1 MRIHIVR
8 ALATGLTALALAA
21 CQSDS
26 EKISQH
32 LARGQ
37 EYFEGGKWAE
47 AVIEYKNVLQ
57 IDPNSAE
64 AHWRLS
70 QAYLKSDKPREGF
83 WELRETV
90 RLDPKNADAKLQF
103 AQISIYAGELEEA
116 LTRADEVI
124 ASEGDRADAYMVKA
138 QAHEALKQIPEA
150 RAAYAK
156 AVELTTNPEDNAPRI
171 FFANFL
177 RRNNDREGAETQF
190 REASRL
196 APSPATFIALAG
208 FLAEGGERD
217 ADAEAAYKKALELS
231 KDDEII
237 GAYSVLGSFYYLRD
251 RFPEAVT
258 TLEQGIE
265 ASGNSVDL
273 IYLLARMYRE
283 KGDQAKA
290 DLLAQKAT
298 EVKPDDFH
306 THLVLSAYRDQ
317 IGDLDGALEAA
328 RNGQKVSP
336 PDKNDADLRVAEV
349 LLEIGFI
356 RNEPDKVKEGREIV
370 ERVLAAKPTDPGGL
384 FVKSKLDIAE
394 KRFDDAIRGLRSAI
408 DQQPDWAKAHF
419 LLGSAL
425 ALSGERTAA
434 RTELARALEI
444 DATMI
449 DARRLLADVH
459 AALGEHEYAVEEGRR
474 FLKERPDAIA
484 VRLRVAQSLVNLD
497 RVDEALAEIEA
508 VDESKRNAEVNYA
521 IARIYLRKG
530 RLDMAR
536 KFFEKALVQEPRH
549 PEILGSLLTIDSSEG
564 RTGESSARIKAAL
577 AEEPNS
583 ANLQQLAGRLAVIEN
598 QNDAA
603 EAAFKKAIELDP
615 NLMSSYRLLAQFYA
629 RTGRTGETIGT
640 YEKALEVKADQPQ
653 IHHFL
658 GVLYEF
664 GGERDRAVQHYESA
678 IRYEPNLG
686 EAKNNLAY
694 LFAEKGEN
702 LDRALD
708 LAQEAK
714 SLMPDDPNTADTLGW
729 VLYRRGV
736 PSAAIGYLK
745 EAAAGTRPGDANL
758 GLIRYHLSLAY
769 DASGDKASCKSTAE
783 QALEDHQ
790 AFTTAQ
796 KQAGAAAVADP
807 AWMADA
813 RSVLQ
818 RCSQ

>member
-1 MRIHIVR
+1 MRIHLVR
-8 ALATGLTALALAA
+8 ALTAGLTLFLLAA

-26 EKISQH
+26 EKITQH

-37 EYFEGGKWAE
+37 EYFDGQKWPE
-47 AVIEYKNVLQ
+47 AIIEYKNVLQ
-57 IDPNSAE
+57 IDPNQAE
-64 AHWRLS
+64 AHWKLS

-90 RLDPKNADAKLQF
+90 RLDPKNRDAKLQF

-116 LTRADEVI
+116 LTRANEAI
-124 ASEGDRADAYMVKA
+124 ADDDTKADAYMVAA
-138 QAHEALKQIPEA
+138 QAHEALKHPDEA
-150 RAAYAK
+150 KAAYAR
-156 AVELTTNPEDNAPRI
+156 AVELAPDLTGPRI
-171 FFANFL
+171 LYASFL
-177 RRNNDREGAETQF
+177 RRNNDRQGAEAQYI
-190 REASRL
+190 EATKR
-196 APSPATFIALAG
+196 SPAPETYIALGG
-208 FLAEGGERD
+208 FYAEGGDRD
-217 ADAEAAYKKALELS
+217 ADAEDAYKKALEAS
-231 KDDEII
+231 KEDQIV
-237 GAYSVLGSFYYLRD
+237 GAYSVLASFYYLRD

-258 TLEQGIE
+258 TLEKGIE
-265 ASGNSVDL
+265 ASNNSVDL

-290 DLLAQKAT
+290 DQLAQKAT
-298 EVKPDDFH
+298 EVKPDDYH

-317 IGDLDGALEAA
+317 IGDLDGALDAA
-328 RNGQKVSP
+328 RNGQKVAP
-336 PDKNDADLRVAEV
+336 KDTYDAELRVAEV
-349 LLEIGFI
+349 LLEIGFT
-356 RNEPDKVKEGREIV
+356 RKEPDKVKEGKEIV
-370 ERVLAAKPTDPGGL
+370 DRVLAAKPTDPGAL

-394 KRFDDAIRGLRSAI
+394 KRYDDAIRELRSAI

-444 DATMI
+444 DGTMV

-474 FLKERPDAIA
+474 YLKERPDAIN
-484 VRLRVAQSLVNLD
+484 VRLRVAQSLMNLD
-497 RVDEALAEIEA
+497 RVDEALQEIEL
-508 VDESKRNAEVNYA
+508 VDETKRNAEVNYA
-521 IARIYLRKG
+521 IARIYMRKG

-536 KFFEKALVQEPRH
+536 KYLEKSLTEQPRH
-549 PEILGSLLTIDSSEG
+549 PDILANLLTIDSSEG
-564 RTGESSARIKAAL
+564 RTEESAKRIKAAL
-577 AEEPNS
+577 AEEPNN
-583 ANLQQLAGRLAVIEN
+583 ANLQQLAGRLYVIEN
-598 QNDAA
+598 KNDEA

-615 NLMSSYRLLAQFYA
+615 NLMTSYRLLAQFYA

-640 YEKALEVKADQPQ
+640 YEKALQVKEDQPQ

-664 GGERDRAVQHYESA
+664 GGERDRAVQHYEAA

-714 SLMPDDPNTADTLGW
+714 ALMPDDPNTADTLGW

-745 EAAAGTRPGDANL
+745 EAAAGTRAGDSNL
-758 GLIRYHLSLAY
+758 GLIRYHLALAY
-769 DASGDKASCKSTAE
+769 EASGDKANAKEAAE
-783 QALEDHQ
+783 QAIADHQ
-790 AFTTAQ
+790 SYTNSQ
-796 KQAGAAAVADP
+796 KAAGAAAVPDP
-807 AWMADA
+807 PWIPDA
-813 RSVLQ
+813 RSLIQ
-818 RCSQ
+818 RTSSQ

>member
-1 MRIHIVR
+1 MRNHLVR
-8 ALATGLTALALAA
+8 TLGAAFVALLLAA

-26 EKISQH
+26 EKIAQH
-32 LARGQ
+32 MARGQ
-37 EYFEGGKWAE
+37 EYYDGEKWNE

-57 IDPNSAE
+57 LDPNKAE
-64 AHWRLS
+64 AHWKLS
-70 QAYLKSDKPREGF
+70 QAYLKTDKAREGF

-90 RLDPKNADAKLQF
+90 RLDPSNLDAKLQF

-116 LTRADEVI
+116 LSRADEVI
-124 ASEGDRADAYMVKA
+124 AVDNTRSDAFMVKA
-138 QAHEALKQIPEA
+138 QAHEALKQIDEA
-150 RAAYAK
+150 RAAYAQ
-156 AVELTTNPEDNAPRI
+156 AVELKPDDTAPRI
-171 FFANFL
+171 LYATFL
-177 RRNNDREGAETQF
+177 RRHNE
-190 REASRL
+190 REAAEAQFLEATRRD
-196 APSPATFIALAG
+196 PSPETFVALAG
-208 FLAEGGERD
+208 FYADGGDRD
-217 ADAEAAYKKALELS
+217 AESEAAYKKALELS
-231 KDDEII
+231 KEDQLV

-251 RFPEAVT
+251 RFPEASA
-258 TLEQGIE
+258 TLEKGIE
-265 ASGNSVDL
+265 ATNNSVDL

-298 EVKPDDFH
+298 EVKPDDYH

-328 RNGQKVSP
+328 RNGQKVAP
-336 PDKNDADLRVAEV
+336 KDTNDADLRVAEV
-349 LLEIGFI
+349 LLEIGFS
-356 RNEPDKVKEGREIV
+356 RKEPDRVKEGREIV
-370 ERVLAAKPTDPGGL
+370 DRVLAAKPTDPGGL
-384 FVKSKLDIAE
+384 FVKGKLDIAE
-394 KRFDDAIRGLRSAI
+394 KHFDEAIRSLRGAI

-444 DATMI
+444 DATMV

-474 FLKERPDAIA
+474 YLKERPNATS

-497 RVDEALAEIEA
+497 RVDEALKEIEA
-508 VDESKRNAEVNYA
+508 VEESQRTAEVNYA

-530 RLDMAR
+530 RLDVAR
-536 KFFEKALVQEPRH
+536 KYFEKALTEQPRH

-564 RTGESSARIKAAL
+564 RTGESAQRIKAAL

-583 ANLQQLAGRLAVIEN
+583 AALQQLAGRLAVLEN

-603 EAAFKKAIELDP
+603 EVAFKKAIELDP

-640 YEKALEVKADQPQ
+640 YEKALEIKQDQPQ

-664 GGERDRAVQHYESA
+664 GGERDKAVKHYEDA

-714 SLMPDDPNTADTLGW
+714 ALMPDDPNTADTLGW

-745 EAAAGTRPGDANL
+745 EAAAGTRPGDSNL
-758 GLIRYHLSLAY
+758 GLIRYHLALAY
-769 DASGDKASCKSTAE
+769 EASGDKENARESAE
-783 QALEDHQ
+783 QALSDHQ
-790 AFTTAQ
+790 AYATAQ
-796 KQAGAAAVADP
+796 KSAGAAAVSDP
-807 AWMADA
+807 PWMADA
-813 RSVLQ
+813 RSVLE
-818 RCSQ
+818 RTSQ

>member
-8 ALATGLTALALAA
+8 ALTAGLALFLLAA

-26 EKISQH
+26 EKITQH
-32 LARGQ
+32 LSRGQ
-37 EYFEGGKWAE
+37 EYLDGQKWPE
-47 AVIEYKNVLQ
+47 AIIEYKNVLQ
-57 IDPNSAE
+57 IDPNQAE
-64 AHWRLS
+64 AHWKLS

-90 RLDPKNADAKLQF
+90 RLDPKNRDAKLQF

-116 LTRADEVI
+116 LTRANEVI
-124 ASEGDRADAYMVKA
+124 AEDDTKADAYMVAA
-138 QAHEALKQIPEA
+138 QAQEALKHVDEA
-150 RAAYAK
+150 KAAYAR
-156 AVELTTNPEDNAPRI
+156 AVELAPDLMGPRI
-171 FFANFL
+171 LYASFL
-177 RRNNDREGAETQF
+177 RRNNDRQGAEAQYL
-190 REASRL
+190 EASKRS
-196 APSPATFIALAG
+196 PSPETYIALGG
-208 FLAEGGERD
+208 FYAEGGDRD
-217 ADAEAAYKKALELS
+217 TDAEDAYKKALES
-231 KDDEII
+231 AKDDQIV
-237 GAYSVLGSFYYLRD
+237 GAYSVLASFYYLRD

-258 TLEQGIE
+258 TLEKGIE
-265 ASGNSVDL
+265 ASNNSVDL

-290 DLLAQKAT
+290 DQLAQKAT
-298 EVKPDDFH
+298 EVKPDDYH

-328 RNGQKVSP
+328 RNGQKVAP
-336 PDKNDADLRVAEV
+336 KDTYDADLRVAEV
-349 LLEIGFI
+349 LLEQGFT

-370 ERVLAAKPTDPGGL
+370 DRVLAAKPTDPGGL
-384 FVKSKLDIAE
+384 FVKAKLDIAE
-394 KRFDDAIRGLRSAI
+394 KRYDDAIRGLRSAI

-444 DATMI
+444 DGTMV

-474 FLKERPDAIA
+474 YLKERPNAIG
-484 VRLRVAQSLVNLD
+484 VRLRVAQSLMNLD
-497 RVDEALAEIEA
+497 RVDEALSEIEH
-508 VDESKRNAEVNYA
+508 VDESQRTAEVNYA

-536 KFFEKALVQEPRH
+536 KFLEKALTEQPRH
-549 PEILGSLLTIDSSEG
+549 ADILANLLTIDSSEG
-564 RTGESSARIKAAL
+564 RTEESAKRIKAAL
-577 AEEPNS
+577 AEEPNN
-583 ANLQQLAGRLAVIEN
+583 ANLQQLAGRLYVIEN
-598 QNDAA
+598 KNDEA

-615 NLMSSYRLLAQFYA
+615 NLMTSYRLLAQFYA

-640 YEKALEVKADQPQ
+640 YEKALQVKEDQPQ

-664 GGERDRAVQHYESA
+664 GGEKDRAVQHYEAA

-714 SLMPDDPNTADTLGW
+714 ALMPDDPNTADTLGW

-758 GLIRYHLSLAY
+758 GLIRYHLALAY
-769 DASGDKASCKSTAE
+769 NASGDKTNCKETAQ
-783 QALEDHQ
+783 QALADHQ
-790 AFTTAQ
+790 AYSTAQ
-796 KQAGAAAVADP
+796 KAAGAAGVSDP
-807 AWMADA
+807 EWMADA
-813 RSVLQ
+813 RTMVE

>member
-1 MRIHIVR
+1 MRNHFVR
-8 ALATGLTALALAA
+8 SLGVGLAAVLLAA

-37 EYFEGGKWAE
+37 EYYDGEKWNE
-47 AVIEYKNVLQ
+47 AIIEYKNVLQ
-57 IDPNSAE
+57 VDPNQAE
-64 AHWRLS
+64 AHWKLS
-70 QAYLKSDKPREGF
+70 QAYLKSNKPREGF

-90 RLDPKNADAKLQF
+90 RLDPTNLDAKLQF

-116 LTRADEVI
+116 LARADEVI
-124 ASEGDRADAYMVKA
+124 AVDDTRHDAFMVKA
-138 QAHEALKQIPEA
+138 QAHEALKQIDEA

-156 AVELTTNPEDNAPRI
+156 AVELKPDEIPPRI
-171 FFANFL
+171 LYATFL
-177 RRNNDREGAETQF
+177 RRNNDREAAEAEF
-190 REASRL
+190 LEAARRNP
-196 APSPATFIALAG
+196 APETHIALAG
-208 FLAEGGERD
+208 FYAEGGERD
-217 ADAEAAYKKALELS
+217 AEAEAAYKKAVEVS
-231 KDDEII
+231 KEDSIV
-237 GAYSVLGSFYYLRD
+237 GAYSVLASFYYLRD
-251 RFPEAVT
+251 RFPEAVS
-258 TLEQGIE
+258 TLEKGIE
-265 ASGNSVDL
+265 VSNNSVDL

-290 DLLAQKAT
+290 DLLAQRAT
-298 EVKPDDFH
+298 EVKPDDYH

-328 RNGQKVSP
+328 RNGQKVAP
-336 PDKNDADLRVAEV
+336 KETHDADLRVAEV
-349 LLEIGFI
+349 LLEMGFS
-356 RNEPDKVKEGREIV
+356 RNEPDRVKEGREIV
-370 ERVLAAKPTDPGGL
+370 ERVLAAKPSDPGGL
-384 FVKSKLDIAE
+384 FVKAKLDIAE
-394 KRFDDAIRGLRSAI
+394 RRFDEAIRGLRSAI

-444 DATMI
+444 DATMV

-474 FLKERPDAIA
+474 YLKERPDATS
-484 VRLRVAQSLVNLD
+484 VRLRVAQSLMNLD

-508 VDESKRNAEVNYA
+508 VDETKRNAEVNYA

-530 RLDMAR
+530 RLDLAR
-536 KFFEKALVQEPRH
+536 KYFEKALAEQPRH

-564 RTGESSARIKAAL
+564 RTNESAQRIKAAL
-577 AEEPNS
+577 AED
-583 ANLQQLAGRLAVIEN
+583 ANNAQLQQLAGRLAVLEN
-598 QNDAA
+598 RNDDA
-603 EAAFKKAIELDP
+603 EAAFKRAIELDP
-615 NLMSSYRLLAQFYA
+615 NLMTSYRLLAQFYSS
-629 RTGRTGETIGT
+629 TGRTGETIGT
-640 YEKALEVKADQPQ
+640 YEKALEVKRDQPQ

-664 GGERDRAVQHYESA
+664 GGERDRAVEHYEEA

-714 SLMPDDPNTADTLGW
+714 ALMPDDPNTADTLGW

-758 GLIRYHLSLAY
+758 GLIRYHLALAY
-769 DASGDKASCKSTAE
+769 EATGDKESAREAAE
-783 QALEDHQ
+783 QALSDHQ
-790 AFTTAQ
+790 GYAAAQKASGVASVSDPPWMAEARGLVQRTAQ
-796 KQAGAAAVADP
+796 
-807 AWMADA
+807 
-813 RSVLQ
+813 
-818 RCSQ
+818 